1 MRRIKVI
8 LAAVAAIMTMTMLSA
23 PAMAQTTFVGT
34 ASGVGNDGIDVSGV
48 PFTFDSDDIDDFV
61 LVGVPGDDN
70 FLLVPED
77 AFDDGIIGQGFSIR
91 GLDSGIAAPG
101 IVF

>member
-1 MRRIKVI
+1 LRRIKVI
-8 LAAVAAIMTMTMLSA
+8 LAAVAAMMTMTVLSA
-23 PAMAQTTFVGT
+23 PAMAQTFVGT
-34 ASGVGNDGIDVSGV
+34 ASGAGNDGIDVSGV

-61 LVGVPGDDN
+61 LVGVPGEDD

>member
-91 GLDSGIAAPG
+91 GLDNGIAAPG

>member
-1 MRRIKVI
+1 MRRTKVI
-8 LAAVAAIMTMTMLSA
+8 LAAVAAMMTMTVLSA

-61 LVGVPGDDN
+61 LIGVPGEDE

-91 GLDSGIAAPG
+91 GVDSGIASPG